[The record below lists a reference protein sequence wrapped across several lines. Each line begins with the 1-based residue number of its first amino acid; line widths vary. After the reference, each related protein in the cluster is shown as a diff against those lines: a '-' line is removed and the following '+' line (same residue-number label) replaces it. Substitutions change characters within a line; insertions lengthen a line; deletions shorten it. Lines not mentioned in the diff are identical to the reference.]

1 MGSRMGD
8 VILDPER
15 WESLEAGDDALI
27 ECWLVAEGEPV
38 HAGQVLARAT
48 LVHENVAV
56 EAPHDGVLE
65 EIVVAAG
72 ERFGRG
78 DVLARVINV

>member
-1 MGSRMGD
+1 MGN

-15 WESLEAGDDALI
+15 WESVEAGDDALI
-27 ECWLVAEGEPV
+27 ERWLVAEGDPV
-38 HAGQVLARAT
+38 KTGQVLAWAT
-48 LVHENVAV
+48 LVHENVAI
-56 EAPHDGVLE
+56 ETLHGGVLE
-65 EIVVAAG
+65 QIVVAAG